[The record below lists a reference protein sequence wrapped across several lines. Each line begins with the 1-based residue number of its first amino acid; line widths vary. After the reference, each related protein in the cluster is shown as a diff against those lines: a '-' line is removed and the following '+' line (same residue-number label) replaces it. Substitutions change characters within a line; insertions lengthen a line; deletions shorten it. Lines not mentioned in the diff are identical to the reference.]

1 MLVLKVFLASV
12 SQDNKGR
19 PFVIKPISSPLMKP
33 LLVFVNPKS
42 GGNQVRAP
50 AGSGL
55 QSLPAGFLQMR
66 LFLGQSDRKDSMPE
80 LQSSEEM
87 LAVEWPFYFSA
98 VG

>member
-1 MLVLKVFLASV
+1 MYTMPKKLPLLVLKLFLAPV

-42 GGNQVRAP
+42 GGNQVRVS

-55 QSLPAGFLQMR
+55 QNLSLTAGFMQIT
-66 LFLGQSDRKDSMPE
+66 LFLDQSDRKDFLPE
-80 LQSSEEM
+80 E
-87 LAVEWPFYFSA
+87 A
-98 VG
+98 